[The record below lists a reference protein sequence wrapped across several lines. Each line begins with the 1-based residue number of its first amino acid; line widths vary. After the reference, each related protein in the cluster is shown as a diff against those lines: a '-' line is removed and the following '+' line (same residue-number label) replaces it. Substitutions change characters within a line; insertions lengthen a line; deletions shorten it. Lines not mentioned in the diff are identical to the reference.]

1 MRSRKENSI
10 SEKEVAEFLL
20 SNPDF
25 LSNNPEVLN
34 NIQIIH
40 ESGAAVSLI
49 QKQVEVLRANYNETN
64 TNLIRFLQIAQ
75 SNEKIFKKTKD
86 LVLKILDSSNITE
99 LVEIIEKTFK
109 ESFEASQSRVLF
121 FNEIN
126 LALPRGRVKKPNQ
139 ATQMLGSLMK
149 PHQIYCGEINEKVSE
164 FIFDKKTK
172 VQEVVLAHLKS
183 NTSAGLLV
191 LGSDVRGKYDNSKD
205 TLFLDF
211 ISEVVSKV
219 VDRLDA

>member
-49 QKQVEVLRANYNETN
+49 QKQVELLRANYNETN

-172 VQEVVLAHLKS
+172 VQEVVLAPLKS